1 MQLNNDKYILKLG
14 TRGSKLALY
23 QANTVK
29 DKLLNVFKEQN
40 IDTDVEIITI
50 KTSGDKIVHAS
61 LSSFGGKGL
70 FVKEIEEALLA
81 GEIDIAVHSLKD
93 VPQVIPDELTIGC
106 VLKRDD
112 PRDCMILKNES
123 AIDLLNG
130 KAVRKNLNS
139 GLANNE
145 NINHINNNNIDTK
158 KNRVSFVDVV
168 SLLKPR
174 SIIGT
179 SSLRRRIL
187 MQRLRDD
194 LIFEPL
200 RGNID
205 TRIQKVKDGFFDA
218 IILSSSGLIR
228 LGLEHLIDFYLD
240 PFVFIP
246 QCGQGVIA
254 IEFAKENQGL
264 AEILQFIN
272 DENTFVSTYAERQF
286 IKILDCGCASPVGVY
301 SYFDFN
307 SSLNNEN
314 EIEINIKGFV
324 SNIDGQYLE
333 EQIKGSKSEY
343 KELGKKLAHLII
355 EKGGSEILSK
365 NK

>member
-1 MQLNNDKYILKLG
+1 MQLNNSKYIVKLG

-40 IDTDVEIITI
+40 IDADVEIITI
-50 KTSGDKIVHAS
+50 KTSGDKIMHAS

-112 PRDCMILKNES
+112 PRDCIILKNES
-123 AIDLLNG
+123 AIDQFSG
-130 KAVRKNLNS
+130 KTTRVNLNS
-139 GLANNE
+139 ELANN
-145 NINHINNNNIDTK
+145 HINNNIDTK
-158 KNRVSFVDVV
+158 KKVASFVDVV
-168 SLLKPR
+168 GLLKPH

-205 TRIQKVKDGFFDA
+205 TRIQKVKNGFFDA

-264 AEILQFIN
+264 GAILQFIN

-301 SYFDFN
+301 SYFDAD
-307 SSLNNEN
+307 SSLNN

-343 KELGKKLAHLII
+343 KELGKKLAQIII
-355 EKGGSEILSK
+355 EKGGAEILSK

>member
-1 MQLNNDKYILKLG
+1 MQLNNSKHIVKLG

-40 IDTDVEIITI
+40 IDADVEIITI
-50 KTSGDKIVHAS
+50 KTSGDKIMHAS

-123 AIDLLNG
+123 AIGRLSS
-130 KAVRKNLNS
+130 KTARINLNS
-139 GLANNE
+139 ELANHE

-158 KNRVSFVDVV
+158 KNRASFVDAV

-272 DENTFVSTYAERQF
+272 DENTFVSTYAERQC
-286 IKILDCGCASPVGVY
+286 IKILDCGCASPVGIY
-301 SYFDFN
+301 SYFDAD
-307 SSLNNEN
+307 SSLNN

-343 KELGKKLAHLII
+343 KELGKKLAQIII
-355 EKGGSEILSK
+355 EKGGAEILSK